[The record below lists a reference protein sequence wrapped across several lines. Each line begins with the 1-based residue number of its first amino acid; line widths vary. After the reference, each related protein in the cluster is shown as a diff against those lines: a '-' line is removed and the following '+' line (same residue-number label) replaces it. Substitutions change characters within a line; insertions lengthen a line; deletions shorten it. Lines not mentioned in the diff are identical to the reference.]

1 MSDLTF
7 SAEEKSS
14 VYNID
19 KHEFQWCT
27 GSCMTIHWNA
37 MVKKPKSCLCE
48 EQLFILSK
56 TSSSEE
62 FNSILVNTVEALF
75 QYKTQQN
82 PNAIS
87 EITFENPPIFV
98 DRWYLLR
105 RRITQSV
112 MVLHEV

>member
-1 MSDLTF
+1 MGDLTF

-48 EQLFILSK
+48 EQFIHPI
-56 TSSSEE
+56 ENE
-62 FNSILVNTVEALF
+62 FN
-75 QYKTQQN
+75 
-82 PNAIS
+82 
-87 EITFENPPIFV
+87 
-98 DRWYLLR
+98 
-105 RRITQSV
+105 
-112 MVLHEV
+112 